1 MIRLFTHSLSLRLLA
16 IFLLLA
22 ALFAW
27 GVVAGIRWAYSADD
41 LRAVISGHL
50 SLHIDYVRQDIGSPP
65 RLDRALAITRRVPV
79 DIHIAGPGV
88 SWSSDP
94 AFPDPAT
101 LVFGPS
107 DYFSDKPG
115 ALFDELR
122 GVEFAARGN
131 HRFFRFDEGGYQIVV
146 VTPKIADQRT
156 RPPLVP
162 ILVGFALLLVLCA
175 YLAVRGLFRPV
186 ATIRQG
192 AAYIGAGHFDH
203 RIRTRRD
210 DELGELAEDI
220 NLMAGKVEGML
231 NAKREL
237 LLGVSHELRSP
248 ISRLTLGL
256 ALLDESPSVRAL
268 QQDVDEMSSIVET
281 LLEAERLGSRHAALQ
296 LADVALAELAQD
308 LRSRYFAG
316 ETRLHITVTG
326 EPRAQL
332 DAARIQLMLKNLV
345 GNALRYS
352 TAADGPVEVA
362 IHNDERQVVFSVRD
376 HGPGIP
382 ADQRAH
388 IGEPFYRSDASRARE
403 TGGTGL
409 GLYLARQVARAHGGD
424 LRLEELAE
432 RGALFVATVPRQP
445 GFHSILTSPH
455 PEETPPES
463 LREHS
468 SLRTAPN

>member
-1 MIRLFTHSLSLRLLA
+1 MIRQFSYSLSLRLLA

-41 LRAVISGHL
+41 LRSVISGHL
-50 SLHIDYVRQDIGSPP
+50 SLHIDYVRKDIGSPP
-65 RLDRALAITRRVPV
+65 RLDRALEITRKVPV

-88 SWSSDP
+88 NWSSDP

-101 LVFGPS
+101 LAFGPS
-107 DYFSDKPG
+107 DYFSAEPD
-115 ALFDELR
+115 ALFDELE
-122 GVEFAARGN
+122 GVEFADQNN
-131 HRFFRFDEGGYQIVV
+131 HRYFRFKEGGYDIVV
-146 VTPKIADQRT
+146 VTPKIADQRS

-192 AAYIGAGHFDH
+192 AAYIGAGHFGH

-220 NLMAGKVEGML
+220 NHMAGKVEGML
-231 NAKREL
+231 DAKREL

-248 ISRLTLGL
+248 ISRMTLGL
-256 ALLDESPSVRAL
+256 ALLDETPSVRGL
-268 QQDVDEMSSIVET
+268 QHDLAEMRSIVET
-281 LLEAERLGSRHAALQ
+281 LLDAERLGSQHAALQ
-296 LADVALAELAQD
+296 VTDVALAELVQE
-308 LRSRYFAG
+308 LQSRYFAG
-316 ETRLHITVTG
+316 EQRLQITVTG
-326 EPRAQL
+326 EPRARL

-345 GNALRYS
+345 GNALLYS
-352 TAADGPVEVA
+352 TAADGPVELT
-362 IHNDERQVVFSVRD
+362 IHHDGRQVQFRVRD

-382 ADQRAH
+382 AEQREH

-424 LRLEELAE
+424 LRLEESAGS
-432 RGALFVATVPRQP
+432 GALFVATIPA
-445 GFHSILTSPH
+445 GG
-455 PEETPPES
+455 
-463 LREHS
+463 
-468 SLRTAPN
+468 

>member
-1 MIRLFTHSLSLRLLA
+1 MIHRFWHSLSLRLLA

-41 LRAVISGHL
+41 LRTVISGHL

-65 RLDRALAITRRVPV
+65 RLDRALDITRKVPV
-79 DIHIAGPGV
+79 DIHISGPGV
-88 SWSSDP
+88 NWSSDP
-94 AFPDPAT
+94 AFPDPAA
-101 LVFGPS
+101 LQFGPS
-107 DYFSDKPG
+107 DYFSARPD

-122 GVEFAARGN
+122 GVEFAAQGN
-131 HRFFRFDEGGYQIVV
+131 HRYFRFDEGGYQIVV
-146 VTPKIADQRT
+146 VTPKIADRSS

-162 ILVGFALLLVLCA
+162 ILVGFALLLVLCG
-175 YLAVRGLFRPV
+175 YLAVRWLFRPV
-186 ATIRQG
+186 VTIRQG

-203 RIRTRRD
+203 RIRTHRD

-220 NLMAGKVEGML
+220 NHMAGKVEGML
-231 NAKREL
+231 DAKREL

-248 ISRLTLGL
+248 LSRLTLGL
-256 ALLDESPSVRAL
+256 ALQDQSAPVHAL
-268 QQDVDEMSSIVET
+268 QQDVDEMRSIVET

-296 LADVALAELAQD
+296 LASVDLEALARD
-308 LRSRYFAG
+308 LQSRYFSG
-316 ETRLHITVTG
+316 ETRLRITVTG
-326 EPRAQL
+326 ETHALL
-332 DAARIQLMLKNLV
+332 DAARIQLMLKNLL

-352 TAADGPVEVA
+352 APADGPVELS
-362 IHNDERQVVFSVRD
+362 IHGSGAQVEFRVRD

-424 LRLEELAE
+424 LRLEEADG
-432 RGALFVATVPRQP
+432 RGALFVVVIPAARMPANQ
-445 GFHSILTSPH
+445 
-455 PEETPPES
+455 EPP
-463 LREHS
+463 
-468 SLRTAPN
+468 